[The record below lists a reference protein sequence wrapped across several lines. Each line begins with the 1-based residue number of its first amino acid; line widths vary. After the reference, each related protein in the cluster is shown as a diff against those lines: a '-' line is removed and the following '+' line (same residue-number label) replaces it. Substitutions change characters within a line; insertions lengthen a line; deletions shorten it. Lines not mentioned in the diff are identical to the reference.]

1 MRPKEHRQI
10 VRAVLEKE
18 EKEREQEIASMM
30 PRLRNLVD
38 DSTFITR
45 VESGTSALLA
55 LYILCTSHNIN
66 TVAHYQD
73 IKTRLMN
80 LIDHLQDNMLRKF
93 PSQEP
98 MEGN

>member
-38 DSTFITR
+38 DSTFITGM
-45 VESGTSALLA
+45 ESGTSALLA

-66 TVAHYQD
+66 TVDYYQD

-80 LIDHLQDNMLRKF
+80 LIDHLQDNMLQKF

>member
-1 MRPKEHRQI
+1 MRPKEHRKI

-55 LYILCTSHNIN
+55 LYIDAS
-66 TVAHYQD
+66 D
-73 IKTRLMN
+73 R
-80 LIDHLQDNMLRKF
+80 
-93 PSQEP
+93 
-98 MEGN
+98 

>member
-30 PRLRNLVD
+30 PRLRSLVD
-38 DSTFITR
+38 DATYITGLEDG
-45 VESGTSALLA
+45 VAALIA

-66 TVAHYQD
+66 TVDHYQD
-73 IKTRLMN
+73 IKTRLMR
-80 LIDHLQDNMLRKF
+80 LIDHLQDNMLRRF
-93 PSQEP
+93 PPQENL
-98 MEGN
+98 ED

>member
-10 VRAVLEKE
+10 VRAVLKKE

-30 PRLRNLVD
+30 PRLRSLVD
-38 DSTFITR
+38 DATYITGLEDG
-45 VESGTSALLA
+45 VSALIA

-66 TVAHYQD
+66 TVDYYQD

-93 PSQEP
+93 PPQGSTEA
-98 MEGN
+98 

>member
-30 PRLRNLVD
+30 PRLRSLVD
-38 DSTFITR
+38 DATYITGLEDG
-45 VESGTSALLA
+45 VAALIA

-66 TVAHYQD
+66 TIKHYQD
-73 IKTRLMN
+73 IKTRLMR
-80 LIDHLQDNMLRKF
+80 LIDHLQDNMLRRF
-93 PSQEP
+93 PPQENL
-98 MEGN
+98 ED

>member
-30 PRLRNLVD
+30 PRLRSLVD
-38 DSTFITR
+38 DATYITGLEDG
-45 VESGTSALLA
+45 VGALIA

-66 TVAHYQD
+66 TVDYYQD

-80 LIDHLQDNMLRKF
+80 LIDHLQNNMLRKF
-93 PSQEP
+93 PPQGSTEA
-98 MEGN
+98 

>member
-1 MRPKEHRQI
+1 MRPKEHRKI

-38 DSTFITR
+38 DSSFITR

-55 LYILCTSHNIN
+55 LYILCISHNIN
-66 TVAHYQD
+66 TVEYYQD
-73 IKTRLMN
+73 IKTRLMR
-80 LIDHLQDNMLRKF
+80 LIDELQGDMLQKF
-93 PSQEP
+93 PPQGSTEA
-98 MEGN
+98 

>member
-18 EKEREQEIASMM
+18 EKEREQEIANMM
-30 PRLRNLVD
+30 PRLRDLVD

-66 TVAHYQD
+66 TVDHYQD

-93 PSQEP
+93 PPQGSTEA
-98 MEGN
+98 

>member
-18 EKEREQEIASMM
+18 EKEREQEIANMM
-30 PRLRNLVD
+30 PRLRDLVD

-45 VESGTSALLA
+45 AESGTSALLA

-93 PSQEP
+93 PPQGSTEA
-98 MEGN
+98 

>member
-66 TVAHYQD
+66 TVDHYQD

-93 PSQEP
+93 PPQGSTEA
-98 MEGN
+98 

>member
-18 EKEREQEIASMM
+18 EKEREQEIANMM
-30 PRLRNLVD
+30 PRLRDLVD

-45 VESGTSALLA
+45 AESGTSALLA

-66 TVAHYQD
+66 TVDHYQD

-93 PSQEP
+93 PPQGSTEA
-98 MEGN
+98 